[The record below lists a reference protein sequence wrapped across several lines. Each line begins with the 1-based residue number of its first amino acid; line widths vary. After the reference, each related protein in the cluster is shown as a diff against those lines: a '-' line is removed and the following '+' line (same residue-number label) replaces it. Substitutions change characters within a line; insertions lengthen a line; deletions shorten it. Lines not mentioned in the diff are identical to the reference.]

1 MYGKCRDFFTIES
14 SNHAYMKF
22 YFLKLSEKVWICT
35 LVVFW
40 KFMRGVGEILS
51 VFNISDV
58 PLLNTM
64 DDVASP

>member
-1 MYGKCRDFFTIES
+1 
-14 SNHAYMKF
+14 MKF

-40 KFMRGVGEILS
+40 KFMRGVGEIVS